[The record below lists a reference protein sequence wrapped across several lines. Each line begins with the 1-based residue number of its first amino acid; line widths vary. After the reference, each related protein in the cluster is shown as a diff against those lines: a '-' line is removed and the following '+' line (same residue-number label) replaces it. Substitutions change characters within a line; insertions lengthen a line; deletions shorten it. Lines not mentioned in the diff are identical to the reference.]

1 MTSTLADELKEL
13 NPFQDSS
20 GGLWEICGVNLIN
33 LCMQYSVLYPLVC
46 LCCYL
51 SLFVYASIWI
61 CNDTI
66 RWRKIPTIRPPR
78 ICHSPKLGKRGKR
91 YDVLIRPNLG
101 NFRTLR
107 HRRSVRKIRS
117 LNKLAHTSNQLWYEV
132 GKGGKLRPIRLNNN
146 TEWESLP
153 PLRPTFDRDYGQ
165 CFNNMCNTYAWYLDA
180 VISPDSFVGPTIG
193 SEDGTFGIF
202 GNVASA
208 ESDLYLPKGCYV
220 GIEGNLILFDSGCT
234 MTVTPYLD
242 DFVGDIKYVKGKE
255 MQGLS
260 SITKIVG
267 IGMVEWDFQDDYGVK
282 RTIRIKVNYVPDA
295 KFRLFS
301 PQAYFLE
308 HKAGSYHLDH
318 TGTVF
323 TFAEEGTISF
333 NYTKGSIL
341 PFARGTKTV
350 RSPTGF
356 VGGLIRAAANLT
368 TGQLEL
374 RNAHDKL
381 GHYDIRKT

>member
-1 MTSTLADELKEL
+1 MFIKGDCE
-13 NPFQDSS
+13 
-20 GGLWEICGVNLIN
+20 
-33 LCMQYSVLYPLVC
+33 
-46 LCCYL
+46 
-51 SLFVYASIWI
+51 
-61 CNDTI
+61 
-66 RWRKIPTIRPPR
+66 
-78 ICHSPKLGKRGKR
+78 
-91 YDVLIRPNLG
+91 
-101 NFRTLR
+101 NFIVLR
-107 HRRSVRKIRS
+107 HKKSVRKLRPNRGEPI
-117 LNKLAHTSNQLWYEV
+117 TSQPWYAV
-132 GKGGKLRPIRLNNN
+132 GKGEILHPIHLNNN
-146 TEWESLP
+146 TEWESIP
-153 PLRPTFDRDYGQ
+153 PSPPNFYPGYGQ
-165 CFNNMCNTYAWYLDA
+165 WFDSMCNAYVWYLDA
-180 VISPDSFVGPTIG
+180 VIYPDFMLGPTIQN
-193 SEDGTFGIF
+193 DGDIPSTFGH
-202 GNVASA
+202 VVSV
-208 ESDLYLPKGCYV
+208 ESDLYLAKGCYI
-220 GIEGNLILFDSGCT
+220 GIEDNLILFDSGCK

-282 RTIRIKVNYVPDA
+282 RTIRIKANYIPDA

-323 TFAEEGTISF
+323 TFAEGGNLSF
-333 NYTKGSIL
+333 NYTRGSIL

-350 RSPTGF
+350 RSPTGL
-356 VGGLIRAAANLT
+356 VGELIRAAANST

-374 RNAHDKL
+374 RNAHGKL